1 MAEPNKPVVI
11 DAESV
16 EKENPKRGE
25 KSQSQQENH
34 IKSSQHRL
42 AAIAAAHHID
52 AKLHDIEHDTL
63 TTRAAFRQ
71 LEIKQKQQE
80 NLEQIIKICNDLCRD
95 ETASSPDPDWLYR
108 FFEMAKTIYGDGMQ
122 NLWARILKQEI
133 IKPGSTSLKAL
144 SLLETMTQR
153 EAQAL
158 QRACALACTFGS
170 DGSNKLITGFR
181 KPEDGMKRYFKP
193 DIAER
198 LALGNFKLPFTDL
211 MLLMDLGLILRT
223 ELESGLLEP
232 PASFPL
238 IGQNKTFMLTP
249 LRKGIRIYYYR
260 FSPTG
265 NELAKLVGQKA
276 HPEYLDALMA
286 LLSKAFVVESDVG
299 STVNEKA

>member
-11 DAESV
+11 DAERV

-25 KSQSQQENH
+25 KSQSQQDSH

-276 HPEYLDALMA
+276 HPEYLDALIA

>member
-16 EKENPKRGE
+16 EKENPKRDE
-25 KSQSQQENH
+25 KSQSQQESH

-63 TTRAAFRQ
+63 TTRAAYRQ

-80 NLEQIIKICNDLCRD
+80 NLEQIIKICHDLCRD
-95 ETASSPDPDWLYR
+95 ETASLPDPDWLYR

-158 QRACALACTFGS
+158 QRACALACTFGG

-181 KPEDGMKRYFKP
+181 KPEDGVKRYFKP

-238 IGQNKTFMLTP
+238 VGQNKTFMLTP
-249 LRKGIRIYYYR
+249 LQKGIRIYYYR

>member
-1 MAEPNKPVVI
+1 MADPNKPVVI
-11 DAESV
+11 EAGSEDATATKKNSHS
-16 EKENPKRGE
+16 GT
-25 KSQSQQENH
+25 QQENH

-63 TTRAAFRQ
+63 TTRAAYRQ
-71 LEIKQKQQE
+71 LEIKQQQQA
-80 NLEQIIKICNDLCRD
+80 NLEQIIKIAHDLCRD

-108 FFEMAKTIYGDGMQ
+108 FFEMAKSIYGDGMQ

-158 QRACALACTFGS
+158 QRACALACAFGG

-181 KPEDGMKRYFKP
+181 KPESGMKRYFKP

-198 LALGNFKLPFTDL
+198 LALGSFKLPFTDL

-223 ELESGLLEP
+223 ELESGLLDP
-232 PASFPL
+232 PSALPL
-238 IGQNKTFMLTP
+238 TGQGKTFMLTP
-249 LRKGIRIYYYR
+249 FRKGTRIYYYR

-276 HPEYLDALMA
+276 HPEYLDALVA
-286 LLSKAFVVESDVG
+286 LLSRAFVVESDVG
-299 STVNEKA
+299 STVNETV

>member
-16 EKENPKRGE
+16 EKENSKRGD
-25 KSQSQQENH
+25 KSQSQQESH

-42 AAIAAAHHID
+42 AAIAASHHID

-63 TTRAAFRQ
+63 TSRAAFRQ

-80 NLEQIIKICNDLCRD
+80 NLEQVIKTCNDLCRD

-108 FFEMAKTIYGDGMQ
+108 FFEMAKNIYGAGMQ

-170 DGSNKLITGFR
+170 DSSNKLITGFR
-181 KPEDGMKRYFKP
+181 KPEEGMKRYFKP

-238 IGQNKTFMLTP
+238 FGQNKTFMLTP
-249 LRKGIRIYYYR
+249 LKKGIRIYYYR

-276 HPEYLDALMA
+276 HPEYIDALMV
-286 LLSKAFVVESDVG
+286 LLSKAFKVESDVG

>member
-1 MAEPNKPVVI
+1 MADQNKPVVI

-16 EKENPKRGE
+16 EPQRAAKGS
-25 KSQSQQENH
+25 KSQHQQESH
-34 IKSSQHRL
+34 IQSSQHRL

-52 AKLHDIEHDTL
+52 AKLHEIERDTL
-63 TTRAAFRQ
+63 TSRAAYRQ
-71 LEIKQKQQE
+71 LEIRQQQQA
-80 NLEQIIKICNDLCRD
+80 NLEHIIKIAHDLCRD
-95 ETASSPDPDWLYR
+95 ETASTPDPDWLYR

-170 DGSNKLITGFR
+170 DNSKKLITGFR
-181 KPEDGMKRYFKP
+181 KPEEGMKRYFKP

-223 ELESGLLEP
+223 ELESGPLEP
-232 PASFPL
+232 PASLPL
-238 IGQNKTFMLTP
+238 TGQGKTFMLTP

-276 HPEYLDALMA
+276 HPEYLDALML
-286 LLSKAFVVESDVG
+286 LLSKAFHVESDVG

>member
-25 KSQSQQENH
+25 KSQSQQESH

-158 QRACALACTFGS
+158 QRACALACTFGG

-238 IGQNKTFMLTP
+238 MGQNKTFMLTP
-249 LRKGIRIYYYR
+249 LKKGIRIYYYR

>member
-25 KSQSQQENH
+25 KSQSQQESH

-108 FFEMAKTIYGDGMQ
+108 FFEMAKNIYGDGMQ

-133 IKPGSTSLKAL
+133 IRPGSTSLKAL

>member
-11 DAESV
+11 EAESV
-16 EKENPKRGE
+16 EKESPKRGE
-25 KSQSQQENH
+25 KSQSQQESH

-63 TTRAAFRQ
+63 TTRAAYRQ

-80 NLEQIIKICNDLCRD
+80 NLEQIIKTCNDLCRD

-108 FFEMAKTIYGDGMQ
+108 FFEMAKNIYGDGMQ

-133 IKPGSTSLKAL
+133 IRPGSTSLKAL

-158 QRACALACTFGS
+158 QRACALACTFGG

-238 IGQNKTFMLTP
+238 MGQNKTFMLTP
-249 LRKGIRIYYYR
+249 LKKGIRIYYYR

>member
-1 MAEPNKPVVI
+1 MLNPAAPRSKP
-11 DAESV
+11 
-16 EKENPKRGE
+16 
-25 KSQSQQENH
+25 
-34 IKSSQHRL
+34 
-42 AAIAAAHHID
+42 
-52 AKLHDIEHDTL
+52 
-63 TTRAAFRQ
+63 
-71 LEIKQKQQE
+71 
-80 NLEQIIKICNDLCRD
+80 
-95 ETASSPDPDWLYR
+95 
-108 FFEMAKTIYGDGMQ
+108 
-122 NLWARILKQEI
+122 
-133 IKPGSTSLKAL
+133 L

-170 DGSNKLITGFR
+170 DVSNKLITGFR

-238 IGQNKTFMLTP
+238 LGQNKTFMLTP

-265 NELAKLVGQKA
+265 SELAKLVGQKA

>member
-11 DAESV
+11 EAESV
-16 EKENPKRGE
+16 EKESPKRGE

-63 TTRAAFRQ
+63 TTRAAYRQ

-108 FFEMAKTIYGDGMQ
+108 FFEMAKNIYGDGMQ

-133 IKPGSTSLKAL
+133 IRPGSTSLKAL

-238 IGQNKTFMLTP
+238 MGQNKTFMLTP
-249 LRKGIRIYYYR
+249 LKKGIRIYYYR

-276 HPEYLDALMA
+276 HPEYLDALMV
-286 LLSKAFVVESDVG
+286 LLSRAFNVESDVG
-299 STVNEKA
+299 STVNEKT

>member
-16 EKENPKRGE
+16 EKENSKRGD
-25 KSQSQQENH
+25 KSQSQQESH

-42 AAIAAAHHID
+42 AAIAASHHID

-63 TTRAAFRQ
+63 TSRAAFRQ

-80 NLEQIIKICNDLCRD
+80 NLEQVIKTCHDLCHD

-108 FFEMAKTIYGDGMQ
+108 FFEMAKNTYGAGMQ

-170 DGSNKLITGFR
+170 DSSNKLITGFR

-238 IGQNKTFMLTP
+238 LGQNKTFMLTP
-249 LRKGIRIYYYR
+249 LKKGIRIYYYR

-276 HPEYLDALMA
+276 HPEYIDALMV
-286 LLSKAFVVESDVG
+286 LLSKAFNVESDVG